1 METFFLKKKTKTER
15 KDKHAKTNKAVKVPN
30 KRVKIQTK
38 QKFQILVFKG
48 GHRQRKQKKEKENTC
63 GRNEKTR
70 RKKET
75 TDEQMDEQ
83 KGDIKR

>member
-1 METFFLKKKTKTER
+1 M
-15 KDKHAKTNKAVKVPN
+15 
-30 KRVKIQTK
+30 

-48 GHRQRKQKKEKENTC
+48 GHGQRKHKKEKENTC

-70 RKKET
+70 REKKET

-83 KGDIKR
+83 IGDIQR